1 MGKVSI
7 IIPSR
12 NEKYIDKTVDDLF
25 AKASGE
31 IEVIVVV
38 DGVSQ
43 YPLPKERA
51 NLSFIHKALPEGLRP
66 ALKDAS
72 YKATGKYLMKVDAH
86 TMISEGYDEVLKK
99 DFEDNWVVVSR
110 YYALDA
116 ENWTRI
122 TDHHGRDSHNDY
134 FYLGCPWVNYR
145 RFSFLDVPWKS
156 RDMARANI
164 IIDETMT
171 MQASM
176 WFMTLDHFHNTL
188 GDLDVGRFGTWSA
201 EQEEIVFKTWLSG
214 GKMMVNK
221 NVWNAHYQRKLGER
235 DREFPDYSRNREASE
250 RKNLALYFLRK
261 QWEGQIYTIDWLIDR
276 FCRCQLH

>member
-1 MGKVSI
+1 MVKVSI

-31 IEVIVVV
+31 IEVIVIV

-43 YPLPKERA
+43 FPLPKERP
-51 NLSFIHKALPEGLRP
+51 NLSFIYKATPEGLRP

-86 TMISEGYDEVLKK
+86 TMVSEGYDEVLKN

-110 YYALDA
+110 YYALDP
-116 ENWTRI
+116 EKWVKV
-122 TDHHGRDSHNDY
+122 TDNHGRDSHNDY
-134 FYLGCPWVNYR
+134 YYLGCPWVNHR
-145 RFSFLDVPWKS
+145 RFNFLDVPWRS
-156 RDMARANI
+156 RDKTRANI

-171 MQASM
+171 MQASL

-188 GDLDVGRFGTWSA
+188 EDLDVNRFGTWSA
-201 EQEEIVFKTWLSG
+201 EQQEIVFKTWLSG
-214 GKMMVNK
+214 GKIMINK
-221 NVWNAHYQRKLGER
+221 NVWNAHYQRKVGER
-235 DREFPDYSRNREASE
+235 EIMNPQYNRTSEAVE
-250 RKNLALYFLRK
+250 RRTLAFYF
-261 QWEGQIYTIDWLIDR
+261 
-276 FCRCQLH
+276 